1 MPFWFEP
8 KGTDM
13 SKVKKPLVAGFEV
26 FSDGGGI
33 INGQGE
39 KLFNIR
45 PFEEIPGL
53 DHFHP
58 DPDMKSV
65 PGGLAVLFMVLGR
78 QKIEVFGLKPA
89 FGGGFP
95 KSGLA
100 EEEGLPA

>member
-1 MPFWFEP
+1 MPFWFEEQCADVG
-8 KGTDM
+8 KM
-13 SKVKKPLVAGFEV
+13 KKLLVARFKV
-26 FSDGGGI
+26 LPDHRGI
-33 INGQGE
+33 ISGQGE
-39 KLFNIR
+39 KLFDIR

-53 DHFHP
+53 DHLHP

-95 KSGLA
+95 KTGFA
-100 EEEGLPA
+100 KEQ